1 MNSKELREKRANLVT
16 QAQALLDAAAAAKRD
31 LTAEETQQ
39 FDALH
44 AEADGLKANIDRLER
59 QASALGDLGASQGRI
74 AGGKQTGDEP
84 VDPEA
89 RKKAYS
95 EAFYR
100 WAMHGEN
107 GLAPEQRSILTQRVQ
122 EARAM
127 GVGVD
132 TAGGYLSPDGFI
144 PRIETAQAAFDGV
157 RQTRATVLRTTS
169 GETLWVPT
177 ANDTSNSGELVAEN
191 TTVTALDLTVGS
203 KALNSYMFSSKMVKV
218 SIQFLQD
225 VGVAGIE
232 GWLADRLGERIGRAQ
247 ATYHLSGT
255 GSNQPEGLETVT
267 TLGVTAASTT
277 TVTWDELVDL
287 EHSVD
292 PAYRR
297 QGEWLI
303 SDGLVK
309 AIKKLKDGEGRPLW
323 VPGVAVKEPDRILGY
338 RYAVDQ
344 NIATPAASVKS
355 LYFGDFSKYYLRD
368 VNAMQMLRL
377 TERYAEYLQVAFLL
391 FVRHD
396 AKLIDAGTHPIKHL
410 VQAAS

>member
-355 LYFGDFSKYYLRD
+355 LYFGDFSKFYLRD